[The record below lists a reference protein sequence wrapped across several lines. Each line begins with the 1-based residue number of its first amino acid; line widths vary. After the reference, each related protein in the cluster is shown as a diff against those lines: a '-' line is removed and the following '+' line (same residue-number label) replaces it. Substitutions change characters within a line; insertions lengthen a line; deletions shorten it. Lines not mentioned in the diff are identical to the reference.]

1 MSPDPHIRKR
11 VVILGGGTAGWI
23 TANAMMHSWADK
35 KIDIILI
42 ESPAIG
48 TVGVGEGSTPRL
60 KLFFESIGVQESES
74 SAVVFCDR
82 RAFSTTLCSFER
94 PPREVWIHKTSPASY
109 EPLHRGA
116 MQTYSFP
123 EYVFIEL
130 RGMLLMISLP
140 DC

>member
-82 RAFSTTLCSFER
+82 RAFSTTLYSLGASRGFTVFSSTMPAT
-94 PPREVWIHKTSPASY
+94 PPSSWEA
-109 EPLHRGA
+109 LGD
-116 MQTYSFP
+116 
-123 EYVFIEL
+123 L
-130 RGMLLMISLP
+130 
-140 DC
+140 

>member
-1 MSPDPHIRKR
+1 MEAEVMSPDPHIRKR

-82 RAFSTTLCSFER
+82 RAFSTTFCSLGASRGFAVFSSTMPTT
-94 PPREVWIHKTSPASY
+94 PPSSREA
-109 EPLHRGA
+109 LGD
-116 MQTYSFP
+116 
-123 EYVFIEL
+123 L
-130 RGMLLMISLP
+130 
-140 DC
+140 